1 MTIHSNLMTSNKN
14 FQKAEIVTLSDPI
27 GEFCPHLLDTYII
40 TYLKKKKKKKKIAYC
55 SSQRYGS
62 LHPKRST
69 YEY

>member
-1 MTIHSNLMTSNKN
+1 MTIHSNLMTSIKN

-27 GEFCPHLLDTYII
+27 GEFHPHLLDTYFI
-40 TYLKKKKKKKKIAYC
+40 TYFKIAYC
-55 SSQRYGS
+55 SSQCYGS